1 MDKKRCPVCGT
12 AAAPDAASCA
22 NCGWDYVRDVLDHP
36 AAAKMPESEKEDFV
50 RSLFKAR
57 AGYAMKFLDDSR
69 TATTKEESKAESAV
83 KEKQEVKAESAAK
96 GQQEDKI
103 DPLPKKKTEDEVK
116 PEKQVKPE
124 VMEKTAK
131 KKKRLC
137 VWPAL
142 SVILTA
148 VSIGLWSILNNF
160 KFMYRIQQFNERGG
174 QADIGTVLELPL
186 SLILMPMMAA
196 VFMTVAFDG
205 SRVKG
210 KGQRKW
216 PAGKITAIVL
226 GWLLLVTF
234 VIWAGWHWQIGGI
247 DWKPLT
253 SDIIYPASAA
263 FERLLLGGYTG
274 TGLLAIPWACLLMY
288 LPAALAVRYGRCYRK
303 AVPWNETQERIWL
316 PAPERKI
323 GGLLLAAAV
332 MFSILNNL
340 NTYSYFLGMSNI
352 VYYIELVIPLAV
364 EAVIFSVRRK
374 KGKDGRIA
382 VYIGMAV
389 GVFTRW
395 LVPAAAGWGFFSYE
409 GILTGQALPLLLL
422 YKIMKE
428 MEESR
433 GWQKKLGTMAA
444 VLAGVPALMTV
455 LGIFGSAASNLSYIG
470 NTYMFTVWMFY
481 MIPAGAVAMAVWRLR
496 EIQKHLA
503 VFAVLFGLLIGIC
516 MMMIIFNTPFV
527 DSYYYMTYGQLG
539 GRLAVEQCLLLSIGG
554 GYIIYLA
561 GRAGIKSFS

>member
-12 AAAPDAASCA
+12 AAAPDSVRCA
-22 NCGWDYVRDVLDHP
+22 NCGWDYVGDVLDHP

-96 GQQEDKI
+96 GQQENKI
-103 DPLPKKKTEDEVK
+103 DPLPKKKTEDEAK

-196 VFMTVAFDG
+196 IFMEAAFDG
-205 SRVKG
+205 GHSKNQG
-210 KGQRKW
+210 KW
-216 PAGKITAIVL
+216 FAGKITAIVL
-226 GWLLLVTF
+226 EWLTIVTLVF
-234 VIWAGWHWQIGGI
+234 WAGQQFAGM
-247 DWKPLT
+247 DWRPLA
-253 SDIIYPASAA
+253 SDIVYPASAA
-263 FERLLLGGYTG
+263 FERLLLGGETG

-303 AVPWNETQERIWL
+303 AVPWDETQERIWL

-364 EAVIFSVRRK
+364 EVVIFSVRRK

-389 GVFTRW
+389 GVFAR
-395 LVPAAAGWGFFSYE
+395 LAVPAAFDWGFSTYE
-409 GILTGQALPLLLL
+409 GILTGQVLPSLLM

-481 MIPAGAVAMAVWRLR
+481 MIPAGAVALAVWRLR
-496 EIQKHLA
+496 EFQKHLA

-527 DSYYYMTYGQLG
+527 DSYYYITYGQFG
-539 GRLAVEQCLLLSIGG
+539 GRLAVEQCLMLSIGG

-561 GRAGIKSFS
+561 GRAGIKIFS